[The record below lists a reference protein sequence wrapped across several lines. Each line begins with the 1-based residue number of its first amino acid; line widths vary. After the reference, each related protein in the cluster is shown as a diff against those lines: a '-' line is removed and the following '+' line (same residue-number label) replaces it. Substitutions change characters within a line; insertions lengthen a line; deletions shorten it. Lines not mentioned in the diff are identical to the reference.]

1 VCRHWWKPPQ
11 RVTGIRR
18 KSACWFRYSVTVAG

>member
-1 VCRHWWKPPQ
+1 RHWWKPPQ

>member
-1 VCRHWWKPPQ
+1 KPPQ

>member
-1 VCRHWWKPPQ
+1 PQ

>member
-1 VCRHWWKPPQ
+1 WKPPQ

>member
-1 VCRHWWKPPQ
+1 YRHWWKPPQ

-18 KSACWFRYSVTVAG
+18 KSVCWFRYNVTVAG